1 MYQKI
6 LLTND
11 GSELAAAAV
20 PHAATIAKATGAPL
34 VLLQVIDSVVHVMTM
49 MTPSTMEP
57 MSSGEITDGI
67 AEEAVTAQRQDAEQN
82 LAKIREQLLAEGV
95 TNVTAFVAEGQ
106 PGDAIVDTAAAQGC
120 DLIIM
125 ATHGRSGIGRA
136 VLGSVADHV
145 VRNSHQAVLLV
156 RPQS

>member
-57 MSSGEITDGI
+57 MSSGEIMDEI
-67 AEEAVTAQRQDAEQN
+67 AEEAVTAQRQEAEQN
-82 LAKIREQLLAEGV
+82 LAKIRAQLLAEGV

-106 PGDAIVDTAAAQGC
+106 LGDAIVDTAAAQGC

-125 ATHGRSGIGRA
+125 ATHGRSGLGRA

-145 VRNSHQAVLLV
+145 VRNSHHAVLLV
-156 RPQS
+156 RTQA

>member
-57 MSSGEITDGI
+57 MSSGEITAGI
-67 AEEAVTAQRQDAEQN
+67 AEEGVTAQRQEAEQN
-82 LAKIREQLLAEGV
+82 LAKIRAQLLAEGV

-106 PGDAIVDTAAAQGC
+106 LGDAIVDTAAAQGC

-125 ATHGRSGIGRA
+125 ATHGRSGLGRA

-145 VRNSHQAVLLV
+145 VRNSHHAVLLV
-156 RPQS
+156 RTQA

>member
-57 MSSGEITDGI
+57 MSSGEITAGI
-67 AEEAVTAQRQDAEQN
+67 AEEGVTAQRQEAEQN

-106 PGDAIVDTAAAQGC
+106 LGDAIVDTAAAQGC

-145 VRNSHQAVLLV
+145 VRNSHHAVLLV
-156 RPQS
+156 RPQA

>member
-57 MSSGEITDGI
+57 MSSGEIMDEI
-67 AEEAVTAQRQDAEQN
+67 AEEAVTAQRQEAEQN
-82 LAKIREQLLAEGV
+82 LAKIRAQLLAEGV

-106 PGDAIVDTAAAQGC
+106 LGDAIVDTAAAQGC

-145 VRNSHQAVLLV
+145 VRNSHHAVLLV
-156 RPQS
+156 RPQA

>member
-57 MSSGEITDGI
+57 MSSGEITAGI
-67 AEEAVTAQRQDAEQN
+67 AEEGVTAQRQEAEQN
-82 LAKIREQLLAEGV
+82 LAKIRAQLLAEGV

-106 PGDAIVDTAAAQGC
+106 LGDAIVDTAAAQGC

-145 VRNSHQAVLLV
+145 VRNSHHAVLLV
-156 RPQS
+156 RPQA

>member
-57 MSSGEITDGI
+57 MSSGEITAGI
-67 AEEAVTAQRQDAEQN
+67 AEEGVTAQRQEAEQN

-106 PGDAIVDTAAAQGC
+106 LGDAIVDTAAAQGC

-125 ATHGRSGIGRA
+125 ATHGRSGLGRA

-145 VRNSHQAVLLV
+145 VRNSHHAVLLV
-156 RPQS
+156 RTQA